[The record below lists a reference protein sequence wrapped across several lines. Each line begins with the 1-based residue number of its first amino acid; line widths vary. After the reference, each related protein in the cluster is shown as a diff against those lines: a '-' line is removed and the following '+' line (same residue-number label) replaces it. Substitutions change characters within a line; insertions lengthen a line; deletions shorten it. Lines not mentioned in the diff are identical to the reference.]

1 MLHPPTLRSD
11 KNVAVLKFKN
21 NNYQHIFLSRSCTVT
36 LAPSVSCSSTNQN
49 ILKCEIKLVVKIVV
63 GFICMADHSQS
74 LRDSM
79 MC

>member
-11 KNVAVLKFKN
+11 KNVAVHKLKK
-21 NNYQHIFLSRSCTVT
+21 NYQYIFLSCSCTIS
-36 LAPSVSCSSTNQN
+36 LAPTVSCSSTNQN
-49 ILKCEIKLVVKIVV
+49 ILNCEIKLVVKVVV
-63 GFICMADHSQS
+63 GFIRMADHSQS